1 MKSSI
6 HAKYMLIIL
15 ILFSLICTAASAQG
29 ATGDRIWDADAN
41 MTLEYTWT
49 AQSYSGFYY
58 DLDSG
63 ISSETLTINLDSD
76 SDRSIGDGDLVY
88 STKPI
93 ETDFEHNE
101 WGSYQVIGFMAE
113 RYFAGYTDD
122 SDFARDDVS
131 LISEGQLAKVLTDDD
146 DKKSFFAGSSLVLEE
161 GYKLSIVEVDLDGNK
176 VLVSLTKDGKQ
187 VESTVLSSGN
197 DYVYENDLG
206 SAEDV
211 PIIAVHFAE
220 IFRGTETNA
229 IFVQGTFQISDQYVE
244 IDGGDDFGRMEI
256 QTVSANE
263 ISMENNADIS
273 LSRGKTI
280 DIMGKLKFI
289 VADDDTL
296 RFAPFLDLTAPGTY
310 ELRGTITE
318 EENMTWTPLN
328 FEGFYYN
335 IDEGIGTESLE
346 VVSLDGRTIEEG
358 DLVYSTVAEEVSFEY
373 GQWGKFN
380 VVGFM
385 AEKYFAGYPDNRFT
399 DEASMLSEGQLS
411 KVLIDND
418 KKSTLVAGSSL
429 VLEEGYEIEVVEVD
443 ISGDKILVALMKDGK
458 EVNSGVIQS
467 NADLV
472 FEKDL
477 GSAENVPI
485 IVVHFTEIFRGT
497 ETNAVFVQGMFQISE
512 KFVEVNNGD
521 SYDKMEVTRINSQT
535 IEMENEKSIAL
546 SKDKTI
552 PIMGDISFKVADSD
566 TIRYYPFVA
575 YITPPSRA
583 LSIEMPSVLVQG
595 DTIDIKVTFR
605 GAAVSEALVEF
616 DGDEVGLTSDEGT
629 IPYRPTRIGTFSVSA
644 EKENFASADKEV
656 EVISPDDV
664 TRKVSIEVSP
674 EVVYEGDTIT
684 ISTIKAI
691 GADPVA
697 GAQILYDGVS
707 IGNTSEKGTLSFK
720 VMDSGVHKITSQAE
734 GLLDAEFDLEV
745 IALEPEFEFSNLV
758 ITPAEVDAGEAV
770 TIMIDVMNTGTD
782 EGDVDVRLKINGEV
796 VDSKSVTLGVDEE
809 STVEFTH
816 TESEAGEYLVQI
828 GIESGTYTVTRGI
841 PGLGIFVS
849 VLILVSAAFVAMRYR
864 KEN

>member
-1 MKSSI
+1 
-6 HAKYMLIIL
+6 MLIVL
-15 ILFSLICTAASAQG
+15 ILFSLICTAASAQES
-29 ATGDRIWDADAN
+29 TGNRIWDADEN

-58 DLDSG
+58 DIDSG
-63 ISSETLTINLDSD
+63 KSSETLTINLDSD
-76 SDRSIGDGDLVY
+76 SDRSIDDGDLVY

-93 ETDFEHNE
+93 ETDFEHNG

-122 SDFARDDVS
+122 SDFVRDDVS

-161 GYKLSIVEVDLDGNK
+161 GYKLSIVEVDMDGNK

-187 VESTVLSSGN
+187 VESAILTSRD
-197 DYVYENDLG
+197 DYVYEKDLG

-211 PIIAVHFAE
+211 PIIAVHFDE

-229 IFVQGTFQISDQYVE
+229 IFVRGIFQISDQYVE
-244 IDGGDDFGRMEI
+244 VDGGDDFGRMEV

-263 ISMENNADIS
+263 ISMENNDDIS
-273 LSRGKTI
+273 LSRGKI
-280 DIMGKLKFI
+280 ISIMGKLKFI

-346 VVSLDGRTIEEG
+346 VVSLDGKTIEKG

-373 GQWGKFN
+373 GQWGKFR

-385 AEKYFAGYPDNRFT
+385 AEKYFAGYPENRFT
-399 DEASMLSEGQLS
+399 DDVSMLSEGQLS

-418 KKSTLVAGSSL
+418 KKSTVVAGSSL
-429 VLEEGYEIEVVEVD
+429 VLEEGYEIEIVEVD
-443 ISGDKILVALMKDGK
+443 ISGDKILVTLMKNGK
-458 EVNSGVIQS
+458 KVDSEVIKS

-477 GSAENVPI
+477 GSAESVPI
-485 IVVHFTEIFRGT
+485 IVVHFEEIFRGT
-497 ETNAVFVQGMFQISE
+497 ETNAVFMKGMFQISE

-521 SYDKMEVTRINSQT
+521 SYDKMEVKRINSQM
-535 IEMENEKSIAL
+535 IEMENDKSITL
-546 SKDKTI
+546 SRDKTI
-552 PIMGDISFKVADSD
+552 PIMGDISLKVADSD
-566 TIRYYPFVA
+566 TIRYYPFVT
-575 YITPPSRA
+575 YTTPPSRA
-583 LSIEMPSVLVQG
+583 LTIEMPSVLVQG
-595 DTIDIKVTFR
+595 DSIDIKVTFR
-605 GAAVSEALVEF
+605 GATVSEALVEF
-616 DGDEVGLTSDEGT
+616 DGKEVGLTSDEGM
-629 IPYRPTRIGTFSVSA
+629 ISYRPTRLGTFSVSA
-644 EKENFASADKEV
+644 EKEEFASADKEV
-656 EVISPDDV
+656 EVISTDDV
-664 TRKVSIEVSP
+664 TRKVAIEVTP
-674 EVVYEGDTIT
+674 FEVVYEGDTIT

-697 GAQILYDGVS
+697 EAQILYDGVS
-707 IGNTSEKGTLSFK
+707 IGNTSAKGTLSFK
-720 VMDSGVHKITSQAE
+720 VIESGVHKITSQSE
-734 GLLDAEFDLEV
+734 GLLDAEFNLEV
-745 IALEPEFEFSNLV
+745 IALEPEFELSNLI
-758 ITPAEVDAGEAV
+758 ITPAEVGTGEAV
-770 TIMIDVMNTGTD
+770 TIMVDVMNTGTD
-782 EGDVDVRLKINGEV
+782 EGDVNVQLNINGEV

-809 STVEFTH
+809 STVEFTR

-841 PGLGIFVS
+841 PSMGIFVS